1 MRKKVVDWRKSPN
14 TAAYLWFLIVGFTV
28 LPGYKEINVDEW
40 DSYANQ
46 TWPLALLII
55 FLMIAIGKQYIQ
67 SKDKENISLSGWDCV
82 ALNSFIFALVLSS
95 LGNYA
100 DTYSFA
106 ILIGFILTGI
116 FSAFN
121 E

>member
-1 MRKKVVDWRKSPN
+1 MNKKLVDWRKSPN
-14 TAAYLWFLIVGFTV
+14 GMAYLWFLIVGFTV
-28 LPGYKEINVDEW
+28 LPNYEEINVDEW

-55 FLMIAIGKQYIQ
+55 FFMIGIGKQYIQ
-67 SKDKENISLSGWDCV
+67 SKNKQNTSVSGWDCV
-82 ALNSFIFALVLSS
+82 ALNSFIFSLVLSG
-95 LGNYA
+95 LKNYV

-106 ILIGFILTGI
+106 ILTGFILTGI